1 MTENGEAFEDSSNG
15 EDRAVEAEPIEEKR
29 VEGREEG
36 SMEENPPPE
45 SQEPENI
52 STTTTPSVESCR
64 QNRKGYCEEHRCQG
78 KRVTVS
84 SKKWK
89 DRGGGRGYGY
99 VTQRVTRFICVKR
112 VTAVS
117 EIKSTF
123 EEGRGSVNNTIT
135 KSRNLDQLEQIE
147 INNFSGDTEG
157 ATTSWVSESLSG
169 LPGQADITG
178 D

>member
-1 MTENGEAFEDSSNG
+1 ME
-15 EDRAVEAEPIEEKR
+15 RA
-29 VEGREEG
+29 
-36 SMEENPPPE
+36 
-45 SQEPENI
+45 
-52 STTTTPSVESCR
+52 
-64 QNRKGYCEEHRCQG
+64 
-78 KRVTVS
+78 
-84 SKKWK
+84 
-89 DRGGGRGYGY
+89 RGGGRGYGY
-99 VTQRVTRFICVKR
+99 VTQRVTRFICVGR

-169 LPGQADITG
+169 LTGQADITG